1 MTQEQLQQL
10 LSQCYW
16 QEISADD
23 AFDAI
28 WGEAFAGETVTA
40 PRKDL
45 LASSKPSFISADNS
59 DNLMLSRAEM
69 EYERDFNTPIFPRIS
84 R

>member
-1 MTQEQLQQL
+1 MTQEQLLDL
-10 LSQCYW
+10 LCQCYR

-28 WGEAFAGETVTA
+28 WGETFDGETVGA

-59 DNLMLSRAEM
+59 DNLMLSDVRPADSF
-69 EYERDFNTPIFPRIS
+69 YSTRGW
-84 R
+84 